1 MWLVNF
7 KALPL
12 QICPFLFVIIWDMVA
27 KLSKFLSIQPMNDV
41 FFDLCLLLFRWV
53 GAYEASNY
61 LDNSV
66 SPEIDEIMMI
76 KVLEFVGYYFIFS
89 W

>member
-1 MWLVNF
+1 MWLSQF

-27 KLSKFLSIQPMNDV
+27 KLPKFLSIQPMNAV
-41 FFDLCLLLFRWV
+41 VSEFCLLLFRRV
-53 GAYEASNY
+53 RAYETSNY

-66 SPEIDEIMMI
+66 SPEIDEIMTI
-76 KVLEFVGYYFIFS
+76 NLRS
-89 W
+89 